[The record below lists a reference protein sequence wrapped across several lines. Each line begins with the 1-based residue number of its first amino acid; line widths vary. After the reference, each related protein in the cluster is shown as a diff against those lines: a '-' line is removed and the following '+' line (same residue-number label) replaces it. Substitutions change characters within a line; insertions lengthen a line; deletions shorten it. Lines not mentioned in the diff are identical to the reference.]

1 VTGGA
6 GRGRSRTWGPA
17 AVLLLGAA
25 AALAIGLGG
34 SPGVLGQVAPSVTSD
49 EPVPDD
55 ATLSERLHGTA
66 PVTWVFVGDS
76 ITQALEHTHGR
87 RGFVEHFAERIRGE
101 LGRVGD
107 VVINTGVSG
116 DRTEDVLA
124 DFRAR
129 VTRFRPD
136 VVLVMLGTNDSVRG
150 PAGRAGFRRRVGEI
164 VARVRDV
171 GAVPVLQTPP
181 AADVEESPEHAD
193 LPAYAG
199 VVRDVAA
206 ARSVVL
212 VDHHAHWVGAGRGGP
227 PAAWLDDPVHPNGRG
242 HLEMARTLFRRL
254 GVLDRGSPTGGAPW
268 GVPPAT
274 GPQGGH
280 SKGG

>member
-1 VTGGA
+1 VTGVT
-6 GRGRSRTWGPA
+6 GRSRTWGL
-17 AVLLLGAA
+17 AVVLVLGAA

-34 SPGVLGQVAPSVTSD
+34 SPGVLDQVVPSMTSH

-55 ATLSERLHGTA
+55 DTVSERLHGTA

-76 ITQALEHTHGR
+76 ITQGLEHTHGR
-87 RGFVEHFAERIRGE
+87 RSFVEHFAERTRGE

-107 VVINTGVSG
+107 VVVNTGVSG

-129 VTRFRPD
+129 VARFRPD
-136 VVLVMLGTNDSVRG
+136 VVVILLGTNDSVRG
-150 PAGRAGFRRRVGEI
+150 PDGRAGFRRRLGEI
-164 VARVRDV
+164 VARVRDL

-181 AADVEESPEHAD
+181 AADVEGSPEHAD
-193 LPAYAG
+193 LSAYAD

-206 ARSVVL
+206 TRSVVL
-212 VDHHAHWVGAGRGGP
+212 VDHYAHWVEAGRGAP
-227 PAAWLDDPVHPNGRG
+227 PQAWLDDPIHPNGRG

-254 GVLDRGSPTGGAPW
+254 GVFDPGSPTGGAPW
-268 GVPPAT
+268 GDLPAR

-280 SKGG
+280 SLGG